1 MKKQLVSSYTTTHR
15 FLSMFLV
22 MLFLSISILQ
32 LAHVH
37 KASDTEKENIS
48 TDSVSAPMELRCWLN
63 LRTYC

>member
-48 TDSVSAPMELRCWLN
+48 SYSVSAPMELRCWLN